1 MLKLYHTPLS
11 FNSRRVWMALIEK
24 NLEFEL
30 VEVKLDGDQF
40 KPEFLE
46 LNPFHHIPVLV
57 DGDFKVFESL
67 AILDYLEAKYPQL
80 ALLPSDPQALA
91 KVRMVEMVTVNELAP
106 VFMQLFMETIGM
118 EESNAE
124 KAEKQKQ
131 QVNTVLQFFES
142 CLGEGLYFG
151 GETINRADIV
161 AGTIVYRLPM
171 FDVSL
176 DGYEKLSGWCKRLQ
190 KLPSWKKTE
199 VSPVEVAK
207 FIATRKA
214 MLQKSSNG

>member
-11 FNSRRVWMALIEK
+11 FNSRRVWMVLLEK

-30 VEVKLDGDQF
+30 VELKLDGDQF

-57 DGDFKVFESL
+57 DEGFSVFESL
-67 AILDYLEAKYPQL
+67 AILDYLEAKYPQP

-91 KVRMVEMVTVNELAP
+91 KARMVEMVTVNELGP
-106 VFMQLFMETIGM
+106 VFMQLFLETIGV
-118 EESNAE
+118 EESNPE
-124 KAEKQKQ
+124 KAAKQKKQ
-131 QVNTVLQFFES
+131 LTTVLEFFEKS
-142 CLGEGLYFG
+142 LGEDLYFG
-151 GETINRADIV
+151 GERINRADIV
-161 AGTIVYRLPM
+161 AGTIVHRLPM
-171 FDVSL
+171 FDYPL
-176 DGYEKLSGWCKRLQ
+176 DSYAKLSEWCKRLQ

-199 VSPVEVAK
+199 VSPIEVAK

-214 MLQKSSNG
+214 MMQKS

>member
-11 FNSRRVWMALIEK
+11 FNSRRVWMALLEK
-24 NLEFEL
+24 ELDFEL
-30 VEVKLDGDQF
+30 IEVKLDGDQF

-67 AILDYLEAKYPQL
+67 AILDYLEAKYPKP

-106 VFMQLFMETIGM
+106 VFMQLFLETIGV
-118 EESNAE
+118 EESNPE
-124 KAEKQKQ
+124 KAAKQKQ
-131 QVNTVLQFFES
+131 QITKVLEFFEKS
-142 CLGEGLYFG
+142 LGENLYFG
-151 GETINRADIV
+151 GETMNRADMV

-171 FDVSL
+171 FDFTL
-176 DGYEKLSGWCKRLQ
+176 DSYAKLSGWCKRLQ
-190 KLPSWKKTE
+190 ALPSWKKTE

-214 MLQKSSNG
+214 MMQKS